1 MNVEDQRKIGARLA
15 SDIDAARTMALIEDP
30 SSGYQEIFRMAVHEL
45 GAGKLASLV
54 LEQEEPDW
62 ALNAV
67 RHIPGID
74 EAQRDKLLTQAAPLY
89 EACKKA
95 DAAALAKP
103 LAKIAALELDVKGAA
118 EYSAYFTM
126 FWKSGSNAEPAAGYQ
141 PAKPPC
147 KWSHEVRKRQSAANL
162 CKYFGLPKA
171 APKPGDTVWMVVD
184 VCDGG
189 WLETP
194 FAFTYDPT
202 GDTAVITAEGEAA
215 SPSFSYNLKT

>member
-1 MNVEDQRKIGARLA
+1 MNVEYQRKAGIRLT

-30 SSGYQEIFRMAVHEL
+30 SAGYQEIFRMATHEI
-45 GAGKLASLV
+45 GADKLAKLV
-54 LEQEEPDW
+54 LEQNEPDW

-74 EAQRDKLLTQAAPLY
+74 AEREALLAQAAPLY
-89 EACKKA
+89 EACKKV

-103 LAKIAALELDVKGAA
+103 LAKIAALELDIQDGVS
-118 EYSAYFTM
+118 YSAYFTM
-126 FWKSGSNAEPAAGYQ
+126 FWNSGSNAEPATGYQ

-147 KWSHEVRKRQSAANL
+147 KWSNEVWTRQSAANL
-162 CKYFGLPKA
+162 CKYFGLPKG

-189 WLETP
+189 WYETP

-202 GDTAVITAEGEAA
+202 GDTAVITADGEAS
-215 SPSFSYNLKT
+215 SPSFTYRIKT